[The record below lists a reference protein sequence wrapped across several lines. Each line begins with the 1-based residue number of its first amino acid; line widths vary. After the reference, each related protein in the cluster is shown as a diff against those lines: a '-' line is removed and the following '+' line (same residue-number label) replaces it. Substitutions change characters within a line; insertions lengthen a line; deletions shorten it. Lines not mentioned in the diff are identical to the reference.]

1 MKKRIWVAVFALLCA
16 FGLSLT
22 LLRPRAEKE
31 IKVCALLNG
40 SIQDRSYTQAQ
51 YEALAAA
58 CEKLGLDLAWFDKV
72 PFDDSFPAMARR
84 VIEDG
89 YRVIVCDHYL
99 YEPYL
104 IELAAAYPHVYFLNA
119 SGTESAQNYAS
130 YLGRMYQARYLSGL
144 VAGAQTETGQIGY
157 VLAFLTPETIRQLN
171 AFTIGVRKTN
181 PDAHVYVRRI
191 NDWNSAEKA
200 ASVTSM
206 LLDAHNVDVLTLH
219 VNTISP
225 LRVADKCGVYTIG
238 NNYDN
243 RELFPD
249 TYLTACVFDWEPFF
263 EERLSECVRGQ
274 FVGRHYWEGLRSGLV
289 ALSPL
294 TELVSD
300 STRRLVNAELGQ
312 LMNGTFDVFFGPVT
326 DIYGTVQVREHENLS
341 DRELLYGMYWFVD
354 GVIME

>member
-1 MKKRIWVAVFALLCA
+1 MKKRIWIAALGLLCVLCLL
-16 FGLSLT
+16 FT
-22 LLRPRAEKE
+22 LLAPRGEKPM
-31 IKVCALLNG
+31 KVCALLNG

-51 YEALAAA
+51 YEALVSVS
-58 CEKLGLDLAWFDKV
+58 EKLGLDLMWFDKV
-72 PFDDSFPAMARR
+72 PFDDSFSAMARR
-84 VIEDG
+84 MIEDG
-89 YRVIVCDHYL
+89 YGVIVCDHYL

-104 IELAAAYPHVYFLNA
+104 KELAAAYPDVYFLNA
-119 SGTESAQNYAS
+119 SGTESLENYSS

-144 VAGAQTETGQIGY
+144 VAGVQTKTGQIGY

-171 AFTIGVRKTN
+171 AFTIGVRKSN
-181 PDAHVYVRRI
+181 PDAHVYVRRTD
-191 NDWNSAEKA
+191 DWNSAEKA
-200 ASVTSM
+200 SSVTSM
-206 LLDAHNVDVLTLH
+206 LLDAHNIDVLTLH

-225 LRVADKCGVYTIG
+225 LRVADKRGVYTIG

-249 TYLTACVFDWEPFF
+249 TYLAACVFQWEPFF
-263 EERLSECVRGQ
+263 EERLGECARRQ
-274 FVGRHYWEGLRSGLV
+274 FIGRHYWEGLRNGLV

-300 STRRLVNAELGQ
+300 STRRLVNAELGR
-312 LMNGTFDVFFGPVT
+312 LMSGTFDVFFGPVT

-341 DRELLYGMYWFVD
+341 DKELLYGMYWFVD